1 MLHKDPFMNTSL
13 RNFVNMKTDRNFS
26 CFLDTLLYKEKN
38 RFRHSEKTESLS
50 CAFHG
55 ALKVGLLRF
64 QTARIHLLMGK
75 RVGSNTQSHN
85 SIRLIGTLR
94 ESENSTLGIFKPHLR
109 SCKNVRFSFA
119 QNSPG
124 YTGSFCA
131 ISKMFG
137 IEKLVNLRISRQ
149 DIKFQVHG
157 KIYNRV
163 YASMNCSSS
172 LLPWEEQV
180 FDIDGQFERN
190 TKQTDFV
197 ATLEKELE
205 SYAKNTI
212 SQALRR
218 KEAAHERVKHAHIR
232 FKKVLSLKKD
242 ALDELQRL
250 TDDYALAKEHLE
262 TAKGTLNSTEAE
274 GRRYSKDVEGLK
286 LDLGSQCKIQQCKEV
301 CQEGIYCSTCYEY
314 VTEKS
319 KGMCPATCFR
329 TEQQRIPPYSE
340 VVYCNRPNCKR
351 IHNTNG
357 FFKMI
362 FGKKFAGIAKFGLRM
377 ITKRVVSA
385 LGAPSPVAGAISDG
399 LVTLVDTGRA
409 DEVACS
415 IVRGAIVGAIGGKGV
430 FAVRK
435 EAARVGKQFMK
446 KAVRTSIKRKAF
458 AFFTRPLFKC
468 QREQKDGHWKCNYN
482 EKVKCNKGIY
492 KYEYEHIPYECKK
505 SCVIETITR
514 TIEKQCCKNVACASF
529 VVSTT
534 CVVANAICKKARID
548 VLEKISKTKS
558 HAKEML
564 KDLEY
569 AKSNVSYW
577 NMKMQKRH
585 SRVLRQQRWVNMTLR
600 SARSLEKTYNSTVES
615 KKQLEKLLSKPLKIM
630 SLFNEQLTSA
640 NEIKIK
646 EIRFKTKVFPG
657 SDNTLLPI
665 VITVESNGSLWQTST
680 AFDFGKFNASLKS
693 VAEEILV
700 DISGNVFT
708 GLRKKRSIDF
718 YTSHV
723 DALLFSLKKY
733 NSYCTKFTNYH
744 EVLYNV
750 AQSLLNI
757 SLEHFL
763 VQNALSQSYHSAT
776 NTTNLLN
783 TLSKEGYYFHA
794 NGFED
799 DLELAEAFELQQ
811 EEIRQNYKSLNLT
824 SKLLI
829 YNWFVTVEDMFNSS
843 RMNYECS
850 GMSDCTMHMLDSLL
864 QMFAVIEADGV
875 DHAQQQIKNIGIQLE
890 YLSNSTN
897 TTVEEGLKISTE
909 ILSILEKIKEM
920 EMVCAQSPNITKQPE
935 PITEIGVG
943 KVLVLNCEASGTALL
958 YSWTFNGKTLE
969 AKKTNVLT
977 IKNTTVSNSGNYTCI
992 VSNHIAREKS
1002 IPAVVF
1008 IHQPPIIIK
1017 EPVEYLVAVLA
1028 EDYSLQC
1035 EAEETSNNVSYQWW
1049 FNPVNATA
1057 PFSPLPNE
1065 IFPYINFSPMK
1076 TKHEGWYFCHVSNS
1090 YGQTMSRI
1098 SFVKSLSFTL
1108 PVPTAVL
1115 SFSLDRQ
1122 TENINLANS
1131 SVDAS
1136 KFSDYDVFSSHIMKL
1151 ILTGN
1156 NFSDSVYVENLRPI
1170 DCLSRK
1176 KKNESNGDVGIC
1188 SWEFQ
1193 YIGRN
1198 VTSNVSIDNDFTVN
1212 AGMVINA
1219 SQELSTTVQR
1229 LTNATNNGSLSFPM
1243 ANNIYFIRAN
1253 SIAIQKYSLMC
1264 TRSQV
1269 LLQNDFKCGKTVC
1282 HLPEASCS
1290 KVG

>member
-1 MLHKDPFMNTSL
+1 MLI
-13 RNFVNMKTDRNFS
+13 
-26 CFLDTLLYKEKN
+26 KEN
-38 RFRHSEKTESLS
+38 
-50 CAFHG
+50 AF
-55 ALKVGLLRF
+55 
-64 QTARIHLLMGK
+64 
-75 RVGSNTQSHN
+75 
-85 SIRLIGTLR
+85 
-94 ESENSTLGIFKPHLR
+94 
-109 SCKNVRFSFA
+109 
-119 QNSPG
+119 
-124 YTGSFCA
+124 
-131 ISKMFG
+131 
-137 IEKLVNLRISRQ
+137 
-149 DIKFQVHG
+149 D
-157 KIYNRV
+157 
-163 YASMNCSSS
+163 
-172 LLPWEEQV
+172 
-180 FDIDGQFERN
+180 D
-190 TKQTDFV
+190 
-197 ATLEKELE
+197 
-205 SYAKNTI
+205 
-212 SQALRR
+212 
-218 KEAAHERVKHAHIR
+218 
-232 FKKVLSLKKD
+232 
-242 ALDELQRL
+242 LQRL
-250 TDDYALAKEHLE
+250 TDDYESAKEHLE
-262 TAKGTLNSTEAE
+262 TAKGTLKSVEVE
-274 GRRYSKDVEGLK
+274 GRRYFKDVEGLK
-286 LDLGSQCKIQQCKEV
+286 LDLDSQCKIQQCKEV
-301 CQEGIYCSTCYEY
+301 CQEGIYCTICYEY
-314 VTEKS
+314 ITEKS

-329 TEQQRIPPYSE
+329 TEQQRILPHSE
-340 VVYCNRPNCKR
+340 VVLCDRQNCKR
-351 IHNTNG
+351 IHSTNG
-357 FFKMI
+357 LFKRI
-362 FGKKFAGIAKFGLRM
+362 LGDFWGKVLKAVISIGITAGA
-377 ITKRVVSA
+377 TA
-385 LGAPSPVAGAISDG
+385 LGAPPPVAGAIASG
-399 LVTLVDTGRA
+399 ITTLLDTGRL
-409 DEVACS
+409 DEVACAAT
-415 IVRGAIVGAIGGKGV
+415 RGFVTGGIGGKSPRIIYNAAAKV
-430 FAVRK
+430 SEKVLNEQTWIPLARK
-435 EAARVGKQFMK
+435 GAGFLVGKDI
-446 KAVRTSIKRKAF
+446 S
-458 AFFTRPLFKC
+458 C
-468 QREQKDGHWKCNYN
+468 QREQKDGHWKCGVVQ
-482 EKVKCNKGIY
+482 VKCEKGRY
-492 KYEYEHIPYECKK
+492 EYEYEHIPYECKK
-505 SCVIETITR
+505 SCVIETINR
-514 TIEKQCCKNVACASF
+514 TIEKSCCKSVACASF
-529 VVSTT
+529 VVNTT
-534 CVVANAICKKARID
+534 CVVENAICKKARID
-548 VLEKISKTKS
+548 VLEKISKAKS
-558 HAKEML
+558 QAKEML

-615 KKQLEKLLSKPLKIM
+615 KKQLEKLLFKPLKIM

-640 NEIKIK
+640 DGIKIK

-744 EVLYNV
+744 EFLYNV

-757 SLEHFL
+757 SSEHFL

-909 ILSILEKIKEM
+909 ILSILEKIKEL

-1002 IPAVVF
+1002 IPAVVV

-1065 IFPYINFSPMK
+1065 IFPCINFSPMK

-1090 YGQTMSRI
+1090 YGQTTSRI

-1115 SFSLDRQ
+1115 SFSLDTQ
-1122 TENINLANS
+1122 TENVNLANS

-1136 KFSDYDVFSSHIMKL
+1136 KFADYDVFSSHIMKL

-1156 NFSDSVYVENLRPI
+1156 DFSDSVYVYVENLRPI

-1176 KKNESNGDVGIC
+1176 KKNESNGNVGIC

-1198 VTSNVSIDNDFTVN
+1198 VTSNVTIDNDFTVN

-1229 LTNATNNGSLSFPM
+1229 LINATNNGSLSFPM

-1253 SIAIQKYSLMC
+1253 SITIQKYSLMC

-1282 HLPEASCS
+1282 NLPE
-1290 KVG
+1290 V

>member
-1 MLHKDPFMNTSL
+1 MLDKDNFMNTSL
-13 RNFVNMKTDRNFS
+13 RNFVDMKTDSNFS
-26 CFLDTLLYKEKN
+26 CFLDTLVYKEKN

-64 QTARIHLLMGK
+64 QTAQINLLMGK
-75 RVGSNTQSHN
+75 RVDN

-94 ESENSTLGIFKPHLR
+94 ESKNSTLGIFKPHPG
-109 SCKNVRFSFA
+109 SCQNVRFSFA

-124 YTGSFCA
+124 YTVSFCA
-131 ISKMFG
+131 ICEMFG

-157 KIYNRV
+157 KMYNRV

-172 LLPWEEQV
+172 ILPWREQV

-190 TKQTDFV
+190 TSETDFV
-197 ATLEKELE
+197 TALEKELE

-212 SQALRR
+212 WQALRR
-218 KEAAHERVKHAHIR
+218 KEAAYQRVKLAHIR
-232 FKKVLSLKKD
+232 FKKVLLIKENAFD
-242 ALDELQRL
+242 DLQRL
-250 TDDYALAKEHLE
+250 TDDYESAKEHLE
-262 TAKGTLNSTEAE
+262 TAKGTLKSVEVE
-274 GRRYSKDVEGLK
+274 GRRYFKDVEGLK
-286 LDLGSQCKIQQCKEV
+286 LDLDSQCKIQQCKEV
-301 CQEGIYCSTCYEY
+301 CQEGIYCTICYEY
-314 VTEKS
+314 IAEKS

-329 TEQQRIPPYSE
+329 TEQQRILPYSE
-340 VVYCNRPNCKR
+340 VVSCDRQNCKR
-351 IHNTNG
+351 IHSTNG
-357 FFKMI
+357 LFKRILGDFFGGIVKAVI
-362 FGKKFAGIAKFGLRM
+362 SFGTTAGV
-377 ITKRVVSA
+377 TA
-385 LGAPSPVAGAISDG
+385 LGVPPQVAGAIGSG
-399 LVTLVDTGRA
+399 ITTLLDTGRL
-409 DEVACS
+409 DEVVCAAS
-415 IVRGAIVGAIGGKGV
+415 IRFLTGGITDKIPKAISK
-430 FAVRK
+430 
-435 EAARVGKQFMK
+435 AARAVVGKHI
-446 KAVRTSIKRKAF
+446 S
-458 AFFTRPLFKC
+458 C
-468 QREQKDGHWKCNYN
+468 QREQKDGHWKCRM
-482 EKVKCNKGIY
+482 VQIKCKKGRY
-492 KYEYEHIPYECKK
+492 EYEYEHIPYECKK

-514 TIEKQCCKNVACASF
+514 TIGKSCCKSVACASF
-529 VVSTT
+529 VVNTT
-534 CVVANAICKKARID
+534 CVVENAICKKARID
-548 VLEKISKTKS
+548 VLEKIFKTKS
-558 HAKEML
+558 QAKEML

-615 KKQLEKLLSKPLKIM
+615 KKQLEKLLSKPLKTM

-640 NEIKIK
+640 DGIKIK

-680 AFDFGKFNASLKS
+680 AFDFRKFNASLKS

-700 DISGNVFT
+700 DISRNVFT
-708 GLRKKRSIDF
+708 GLRKKRSIDS

-733 NSYCTKFTNYH
+733 HSYCTKFTNYH
-744 EVLYNV
+744 EALYNV

-757 SLEHFL
+757 SSEHFL

-776 NTTNLLN
+776 NITNLIN
-783 TLSKEGYYFHA
+783 TLSKEGNYSHA
-794 NGFED
+794 NGFEH

-811 EEIRQNYKSLNLT
+811 EAIRQNYKSLNLT

-843 RMNYECS
+843 RMNYECV

-909 ILSILEKIKEM
+909 ILSILEKIKEL

-969 AKKTNVLT
+969 TKKTNVLT

-1008 IHQPPIIIK
+1008 IHPPPIIIK

-1065 IFPYINFSPMK
+1065 TFPYINFSPMK

-1115 SFSLDRQ
+1115 SFSLDTQ
-1122 TENINLANS
+1122 TENVNLANS

-1136 KFSDYDVFSSHIMKL
+1136 KFADYDVFSSHIMKL

-1156 NFSDSVYVENLRPI
+1156 DLSDSVYVYVENLRPI

-1176 KKNESNGDVGIC
+1176 KKNESNGNVGIC
-1188 SWEFQ
+1188 SWRFQ

-1198 VTSNVSIDNDFTVN
+1198 VTSNVTIDNDFTVN

-1229 LTNATNNGSLSFPM
+1229 LINATNNGSLSFPM

-1253 SIAIQKYSLMC
+1253 SITIQKYSLMC

-1282 HLPEASCS
+1282 NLPE
-1290 KVG
+1290 V